1 MQLCS
6 FPSRILSPP
15 LSLLFSKQFF
25 SSKSFFPTEPV
36 FLPLSSAFPLKT
48 RTRMERMQMNPQ
60 SGRLSS
66 TQTQSFGSIY
76 TLKAQFRSL
85 RSLTYPEDAE
95 DATSEPERR
104 RQSQSLLTPLLCPA
118 APPRHS
124 DRVHLHPP
132 RHSDRVHLH
141 PGTSDTTFCSHGLLQ
156 VPHPWR
162 SPPCTTLRTPRD
174 SPAEQTVCF

>member
-48 RTRMERMQMNPQ
+48 RTRMEQMQMNAQ

-66 TQTQSFGSIY
+66 TQTQSFSSIY
-76 TLKAQFRSL
+76 TLKVQFRSL

-95 DATSEPERR
+95 DATV
-104 RQSQSLLTPLLCPA
+104 SQRGGGRARACSHPCC
-118 APPRHS
+118 
-124 DRVHLHPP
+124 VQQHLPGTVTV
-132 RHSDRVHLH
+132 SICTH
-141 PGTSDTTFCSHGLLQ
+141 PGTVTVSICAQAPLTQLSAPMGSCKCLIHGDHL
-156 VPHPWR
+156 PA
-162 SPPCTTLRTPRD
+162 PP
-174 SPAEQTVCF
+174 